1 MPKIDK
7 HISQLLYDHECVI
20 VPELG
25 GFLTSYE
32 HARIHPVQHTFSP
45 PEKKIAFNVYLKQ
58 NDGLLANALAFEKQI
73 SYPAALKEI
82 EGYVEKCRTELDS
95 GRKFIIE
102 EVGMLFRDVETNI
115 RFEPFNNKNYLK
127 DAFGLSQIQYLP
139 VQHSE
144 FEQQVEKQLREFISL
159 RPSQPLPRTPLILK
173 KVRLNLV
180 NTLLLTGS
188 ILWFCVNLY
197 IVSPGNMNLASLN
210 PFRNHA
216 ATSVQKP
223 IPAPQVYTQ
232 PAVIKPETVFVRESM
247 PVETIENTNSSA
259 AGKLDAAIS
268 EKAFTP
274 DFYIIAG
281 AFKSMANAQKLQA
294 QLKSQGFTH
303 ASVIE
308 NKEGRKLV
316 TYDGFAT
323 REEAFS
329 ELNRLKALD
338 KEGWIYRSE

>member
-7 HISQLLYDHECVI
+7 HISNLLYDHECVI

-25 GFLTSYE
+25 GFLTSYS

-58 NDGLLANALAFEKQI
+58 NDGLLANALAQEKQI
-73 SYPAALKEI
+73 TYPAALKEI
-82 EGYVEKCRTELDS
+82 EVYVEKCRNELDS

-102 EVGMLFRDVETNI
+102 EVGLLFRDVETNI
-115 RFEPFNNKNYLK
+115 RFEPFNNNNYLK

-139 VQHSE
+139 VQHNE
-144 FEQQVEKQLREFISL
+144 FEQQVENQLREFISL
-159 RPSQPLPRTPLILK
+159 RPSKPMPRTPLILK

-197 IVSPGNMNLASLN
+197 IVSPGKMNLASLN

-216 ATSVQKP
+216 APAVQLP

-232 PAVIKPETVFVRESM
+232 PSVVKPETVFVKESM
-247 PVETIENTNSSA
+247 PVETIESQNSSSA
-259 AGKLDAAIS
+259 AKLDAAIS
-268 EKAFTP
+268 EKTVTP
-274 DFYIIAG
+274 DFFIIAG
-281 AFKSMANAQKLQA
+281 AFKSMANARKLETE
-294 QLKSQGFTH
+294 LKSQGFKH
-303 ASVIE
+303 ATIVE

-316 TYDGFAT
+316 AFDGFAT

-329 ELNRLKALD
+329 ELNRLKALN
-338 KEGWIYRSE
+338 KEAWIYKSK